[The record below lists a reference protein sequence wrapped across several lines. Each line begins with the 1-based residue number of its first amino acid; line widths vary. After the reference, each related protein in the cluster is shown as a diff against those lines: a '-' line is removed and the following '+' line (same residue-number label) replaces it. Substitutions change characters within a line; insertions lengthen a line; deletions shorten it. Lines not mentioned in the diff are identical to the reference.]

1 MDTVDRIF
9 KLLDESS
16 LSQVDFANK
25 LGVGKSL
32 ITDWKA
38 KRVHSYNKYLDKIA
52 ECFDVSTDYLL
63 CKTDIKKEPPKSE
76 RLIELLKDPFAKQVY
91 DKYIKL
97 NQSGKEQFEK
107 YLDFLLS
114 TQDKK

>member
-1 MDTVDRIF
+1 MDTISIILE
-9 KLLDESS
+9 LLNDSGKNQKELTEYIGITEAVFSQWKSKSS
-16 LSQVDFANK
+16 K
-25 LGVGKSL
+25 
-32 ITDWKA
+32 
-38 KRVHSYNKYLDKIA
+38 SYNKYLDKIA
-52 ECFDVSTDYLL
+52 EYFDVSTDYLL
-63 CKTDIKKEPPKSE
+63 GKTDIKKEPPKSE